1 MLAPGTT
8 SYVMVISTNAAFF
21 DSGNFSLLD
30 GGSFTGAAFQPAGAP
45 VPEGGTSAGLLALGL
60 IVLAGGGRLL
70 LARV

>member
-21 DSGNFSLLD
+21 DSGNVRLLD